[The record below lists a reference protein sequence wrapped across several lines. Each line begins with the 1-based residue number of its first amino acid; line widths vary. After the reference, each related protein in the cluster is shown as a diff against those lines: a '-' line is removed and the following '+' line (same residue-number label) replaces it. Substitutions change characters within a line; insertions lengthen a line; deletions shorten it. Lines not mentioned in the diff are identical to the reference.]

1 MSESASGAV
10 APDAGERA
18 RAFLWI
24 AVAYLVAVVVAL
36 VTGIAFGDSH
46 PIAIAFAADIAATL
60 AIFAFS
66 FAFGNSSFYDAYW
79 SVAPPLVALW
89 FLVAPGSEGIPARQV
104 LVVAGILLWAGRLTF
119 NWARGWS
126 GLDHEDWRYVDLRGK
141 AGRFGYWIVS
151 LFGLHGMPT
160 AIVFLGLLPLW
171 PALASGTR
179 PLGWLDGLAFAVTL
193 SGVAL
198 EFFADNT
205 LRQFRLS
212 QPPPDA
218 ILESGLWAWS
228 RNPNY
233 LGEMLFWIGL
243 ALFSL
248 AAAGFIW
255 WAWIGAP
262 AMVVMFLTAS
272 IPMKEARMLARRP
285 AYAERQRRVALLI
298 PRPPKARR

>member
-1 MSESASGAV
+1 MSETASHAN
-10 APDAGERA
+10 APDVAERE
-18 RAFLWI
+18 RGLLWI
-24 AVAYLVAVVVAL
+24 TVAYLVALVVAL
-36 VTGIAFGDSH
+36 VTGIAFGDRH
-46 PIAIAFAADIAATL
+46 PIAVAFAADLVATL

-89 FLVAPGSEGIPARQV
+89 FALAPGSEGIAARQL
-104 LVVAGILLWAGRLTF
+104 LVIALILLWALRLTY

-141 AGRFGYWIVS
+141 AGRVGYWFVS

-179 PLGWLDGLAFAVTL
+179 PLGWLDAVAAAVTL
-193 SGVAL
+193 AGVAF

-205 LRQFRLS
+205 LRRFRLS
-212 QPPPDA
+212 KPPPDA

-233 LGEMLFWIGL
+233 LGEMLFWFGL

-248 AAAGFIW
+248 ASAGFVW
-255 WAWIGAP
+255 WAWLGAP
-262 AMVVMFLTAS
+262 AMVVMFLGTS

-285 AYAERQRRVALLI
+285 AYAERQLRVPLLI